1 MELYFGNP
9 PRFHL
14 SGGTD
19 SPFYEDHLDDLLNSY
34 YRSILSFAFAAKA
47 LGEEA
52 LFAEIRDYSGE
63 FAVASG
69 RENELRE
76 PRKT

>member
-1 MELYFGNP
+1 MELYFVHP
-9 PRFHL
+9 PRFQL

-19 SPFYEDHLDDLLNSY
+19 SPFCEDHMDDVLNYY
-34 YRSILSFAFAAKA
+34 YRSILSFALAAKA
-47 LGEEA
+47 FGEED
-52 LFAEIRDYSGE
+52 LFARIRDCSKE

-76 PRKT
+76 PRET